1 MQPAHTEQP
10 DVPITH
16 RHGPSDPLRLAD
28 EPGTFVEIDIAA
40 PPEQVWAIVTDID
53 VPARFSSEF
62 LGARWVDDGPAL
74 GATFVGRNRHRA
86 IGEWEVPSFVDRFE
100 HGVRFGWATVDA
112 ANPGSRWCFELTP
125 SATGTTLRYSLSLG
139 PGPSGITMAIEAMPD
154 KEPRILL
161 RRIGEHHANMLRTVH
176 GIAAL
181 AEGRDP
187 G

>member
-1 MQPAHTEQP
+1 MQPDRPDQT

-16 RHGPSDPLRLAD
+16 RHGPSDPLCLAD
-28 EPGTFVEIDIAA
+28 QPGTYVEVDIAA
-40 PPEQVWAIVTDID
+40 APETVWALVSDID
-53 VPARFSSEF
+53 LPARFSSEF
-62 LGARWVDDGPAL
+62 LGARWVDGGPAL
-74 GATFVGRNRHRA
+74 GASFVGRNQHRA
-86 IGEWEVPSFVDRFE
+86 IGEWEVPSFVDE
-100 HGVRFGWATVDA
+100 LVDGVRFGWATVDA
-112 ANPGSRWCFELTP
+112 ANPGSRWCFELEP
-125 SATGTTLRYSLSLG
+125 TGSGTRLRYSLSLG